1 MFEKLKRNLRLREL
15 QMNRIREHDKIR
27 YCKAELY
34 DIEHGTTMLGEEF
47 IVKKYGSMTAYRQEF
62 EDWIEESKKK
72 LMDYYAEE
80 KHLRD
85 S

>member
-1 MFEKLKRNLRLREL
+1 MFKKLKRKIRLKKLKNE
-15 QMNRIREHDKIR
+15 RIREIEKIR

-34 DIEHGTTMLGEEF
+34 DIEHGTTMFGEEF
-47 IVKKYGSMTAYRQEF
+47 IVKKYGSMTAYKQEF

-80 KHLRD
+80 QHLRD

>member
-1 MFEKLKRNLRLREL
+1 MFKKLKREIRLKKLEIE
-15 QMNRIREHDKIR
+15 RIREIEKIR

-34 DIEHGTTMLGEEF
+34 DIEHGTTMFSEEA
-47 IVKKYGSMTAYRQEF
+47 IVKKYGSMAAYRQEF

-72 LMDYYAEE
+72 FMDYVAEE
-80 KHLRD
+80 ERLRD